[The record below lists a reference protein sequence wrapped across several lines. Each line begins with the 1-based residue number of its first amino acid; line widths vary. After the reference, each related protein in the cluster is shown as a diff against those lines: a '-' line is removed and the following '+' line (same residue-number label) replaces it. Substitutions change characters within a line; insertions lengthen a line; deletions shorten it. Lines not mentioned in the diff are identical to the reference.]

1 MQMDPKEILVTQSS
15 YIYVCVC
22 VCVCVC
28 ERERERERE
37 RGEFI
42 VVSMNTHSWE
52 AFIPS

>member
-22 VCVCVC
+22 VCVR

-42 VVSMNTHSWE
+42 VVSMNTQSWE

>member
-28 ERERERERE
+28 ERERERER
-37 RGEFI
+37 GEFI

>member
-1 MQMDPKEILVTQSS
+1 
-15 YIYVCVC
+15 VCVC
-22 VCVCVC
+22 V
-28 ERERERERE
+28 RERERERE